1 MPTPAIL
8 LIIATLL
15 PLASFTLLVF
25 VGKRMGKPLAGI
37 VGTTAIALSFL
48 CSILAM
54 MSWVSGGTYTP
65 PGESTSLKYGMGEQP
80 INIPMSWVPAG
91 YAAGKTTF
99 LKVGIYV
106 DSLTIVMFAMIT
118 LVASLV
124 HVFSLAYMADDK
136 RFPRFFTYLGLFC
149 FSMLGL
155 VLGGTL
161 LQLFIFWELVGLCSY
176 LLIGFWYEKKS
187 ATNAAIKAFI
197 VNRIGDFG
205 FLIGFGILFHHLGNT
220 DFRTMWITLSPAST
234 GASITLA
241 NGVTITA

>member
-1 MPTPAIL
+1 MPRPDTL

-54 MSWVSGGTYTP
+54 MSWVSGGQYVP
-65 PGESTSLKYGMGEQP
+65 PGESA
-80 INIPMSWVPAG
+80 PMSWVPAG
-91 YAAGKTTF
+91 YADGKTTF

-124 HVFSLAYMADDK
+124 HVFSLAYM
-136 RFPRFFTYLGLFC
+136 
-149 FSMLGL
+149 
-155 VLGGTL
+155 
-161 LQLFIFWELVGLCSY
+161 
-176 LLIGFWYEKKS
+176 
-187 ATNAAIKAFI
+187 
-197 VNRIGDFG
+197 
-205 FLIGFGILFHHLGNT
+205 
-220 DFRTMWITLSPAST
+220 
-234 GASITLA
+234 
-241 NGVTITA
+241 